1 VNGEVRGRGREP
13 GSAAEDAAAAIQ
25 HLEAL
30 GFDEPIIL
38 AYHPTSRLN
47 PYQSLLYSGSW
58 KHGIAALPLYYLDD
72 FDDVVAVASAAGARV
87 ALHLHWTN
95 KVLEDSPNEAAAR
108 AALEKFVARL
118 DRLLAAGGH
127 LIWTVHNAIPHDARL
142 PAFEAALQQAIVDRS
157 TIVHVLSANTRQAV
171 AEWFTIPEDRVLH
184 VPHPNYIG
192 AYVDVV
198 SPEAARWELGIP
210 PDDTVYALLGA
221 IKPYKGLDQLI
232 DAFDAAL
239 ERDPGRRRLL
249 VAGGPDDDPVTEAFL
264 RRCVLHPFISLH
276 ARKIPG
282 DEMPVFLRAADI
294 AVLPYLRSLNSG
306 VLMLALSFGIPVV
319 APAVGAMAEIVTPEI
334 GRTFVPGDRDSLV
347 AALIAADE
355 LRSPQAREA
364 ALRTA
369 RKYDPARLS
378 DEFSRGV
385 AERLASAR
393 PAAV

>member
-1 VNGEVRGRGREP
+1 VNGDLRGRSREP
-13 GSAAEDAAAAIQ
+13 GAAAEDAAAALRQ
-25 HLEAL
+25 LEGL
-30 GFDEPIIL
+30 GFDEPILL

-47 PYQSLLYSGSW
+47 PYQSLLYSRAW
-58 KHGIAALPLYYLDD
+58 KHGIAALPLHYLDD

-87 ALHLHWTN
+87 LLHLHWTS
-95 KVLEDSPNEAAAR
+95 KVLEDSPTEKDAR
-108 AALEKFVARL
+108 AALDKFVARL

-127 LIWTVHNAIPHDARL
+127 LAWTVHNAIPHDARM

-157 TIVHVLSANTRQAV
+157 TIVHVLSANTREAV
-171 AEWFTIPEDRVLH
+171 GEWFTIPEDRQLY
-184 VPHPNYIG
+184 VPHPSYIG

-198 SPEAARWELGIP
+198 SPEAARWELGLP

-221 IKPYKGLDQLI
+221 IKPYKGLDQLL

-239 ERDPGRRRLL
+239 QRDPGRRRLL
-249 VAGGPDDDPVTEAFL
+249 VGGGPSEDPEVEAFL
-264 RRCVLHPFISLH
+264 RRCALHPFIALH

-319 APAVGAMAEIVTPEI
+319 APAVGGIAEIVTPEI
-334 GRTFVPGDRDSLV
+334 ARTFTPGDRDSLA
-347 AALIAADE
+347 AALLAADE
-355 LRSPQAREA
+355 LRTPQARDA
-364 ALRTA
+364 ALRVA
-369 RKYDPARLS
+369 RQYDPARLS

-385 AERLASAR
+385 VERLRSAR